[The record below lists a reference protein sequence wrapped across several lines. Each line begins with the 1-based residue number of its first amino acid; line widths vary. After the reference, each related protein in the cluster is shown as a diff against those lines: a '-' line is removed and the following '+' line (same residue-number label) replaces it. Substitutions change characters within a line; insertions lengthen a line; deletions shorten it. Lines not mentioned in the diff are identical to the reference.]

1 MKNYFNLRKI
11 AVQRPAEM
19 DLEMRADE
27 EHSNRLRALQNFR
40 DNEGKKDF
48 TEPSNDTAS
57 VRAATNRIDES
68 LRQLQN
74 LLRGNTSQ
82 SADDI
87 YAIVDGIKSAKNYLL
102 SYQPSVLNDARVDE
116 SISKMQNSLYDTLF
130 LIEEQMERKMKTPR
144 AVRNKNLLSDVYK
157 DLKELSKTM

>member
-11 AVQRPAEM
+11 AVQRPGEM

-27 EHSNRLRALQNFR
+27 EHSDRLRALQNSR
-40 DNEGKKDF
+40 DNEGEKDF
-48 TEPSNDTAS
+48 SEPSNDTAS

-74 LLRGNTSQ
+74 LLRGNRPE

-87 YAIVDGIKSAKNYLL
+87 YAIVDGINSAKNYLF
-102 SYQPSVLNDARVDE
+102 SYQRSVINDPRVDQ
-116 SISKMQNSLYDTLF
+116 SISKMQESLYETLF
-130 LIEEQMERKMKTPR
+130 LVEKQMERKMKTPSG
-144 AVRNKNLLSDVYK
+144 VRHKNLLSDIYK
-157 DLKELSKTM
+157 DLRELSKTI